1 LSVKCSSI
9 FSLIEELAPLDQ
21 AESWDNCGL
30 QVGDAQSVVDK
41 AMLTIDVNVAVA
53 REAVAKGAGLII
65 SHHPLMM
72 KLPKSI
78 DIRQPLGELMC
89 YLIRNDITVYAA
101 HTNLDTAA
109 GGVNSVLAGKL
120 GITNPAVLHQTGLA
134 QLYKL
139 VVFVPVGHEGKV
151 RDAVLEAGAG
161 WIGSYSHCSFMS
173 SGLGTYKPLAGSSP
187 YYGRIGELEQ
197 VDEVKLETIVPA
209 AVLKKAVQS
218 MIEAHPYEEVAYDIL
233 HLENRAA
240 AFGLGRVG
248 KLAKPLPLREFAG
261 EVRDALGLT
270 TVRMGGIPDSTVKN
284 IAVCGGS
291 GADLWPDALKA
302 GADTIVTGDVKY
314 HTAQDITAA
323 GMNFIDAGHYGTESV
338 ILPVLLRYL
347 TGVCGKT
354 GIDVEFLLSKTN
366 TDPFVYL

>member
-1 LSVKCSSI
+1 MSVKSASI
-9 FSLIEELAPLDQ
+9 FRLIEEFAPLDQ

-30 QVGDAQSVVDK
+30 QLGDAQSEADK
-41 AMLTIDVNVAVA
+41 AMLTIDVNITVA

-78 DIRQPLGELMC
+78 DIRQPLGELIS

-101 HTNLDTAA
+101 HTNLDIAA
-109 GGVNSVLAGKL
+109 GGVNSALAGML
-120 GITNPAVLHQTGLA
+120 GITNSAVLHQTGLA

-139 VVFVPVGHEGKV
+139 VVFVPMGHEKKV

-161 WIGSYSHCSFMS
+161 WIGNYSHCSFMS
-173 SGLGTYKPLAGSSP
+173 SGLGTFKPLAGSNP
-187 YYGRIGELEQ
+187 YYGREGALEQ
-197 VDEVKLETIVPA
+197 VEELRLETIVPA
-209 AVLKKAVQS
+209 AVLKKAVKS
-218 MIEAHPYEEVAYDIL
+218 MLDAHPYEEVAYDVL
-233 HLENRAA
+233 PLENRGVAS
-240 AFGLGRVG
+240 GLGRVG
-248 KLAKPLPLREFAG
+248 KLAKPLPLRQFAG
-261 EVRDALGLT
+261 AVKEALGLSA
-270 TVRMGGIPDSTVKN
+270 VRMGGMSDSTVET

-291 GADLWPDALKA
+291 GADLWPDALNA

-338 ILPVLLRYL
+338 VLPVLLRYL

-354 GIDVEFLLSKTN
+354 GIDIEFLLSKTN